1 MLIVGGTY
9 HEQCAYPT
17 WDTTQGSG
25 MRAAAALSNTPGVR
39 LLTAV
44 DVDLNDDASLVAGG
58 TGITDRIV
66 IERTDT
72 VGFSYFTPLSV
83 PFVTG
88 PDATLTSPLRGEDD
102 VALVFGML
110 ERGLRDISARRV
122 VLDPQRP
129 RSRAPLDRDGISCEE
144 LVLLVNSSEARH
156 FGEDSDVVAAAGVLL
171 DREGAAA
178 VVVKRGAAG
187 CFVATHKGTG
197 DVTVT
202 RVGPY
207 PTARVWPIG
216 SGDTFAAAFTHA
228 WANDADPVQAAHVGS
243 AAAAHWCST
252 QSSDLPAGLLSGD
265 IAMLKELGL
274 HILDL
279 AQAPKQAQ
287 VYLAGPFFTL
297 GEVWLV
303 ELARSVLSNQG
314 IALFSPLHDVGRGD
328 HSVAQA
334 DIEGLNSSS
343 AVLALLDH
351 CDPGTVFET
360 GYAIKADLPVVGYT
374 FRMDAEG
381 AKMLTGLGGELHND
395 LSTAVY
401 RAAWR
406 ALGAPGLPKG
416 TL

>member
-9 HEQCAYPT
+9 HEQCAYPI

-25 MRAAAALSNTPGVR
+25 MRAAAALSHTSGIR

-44 DVDLNDDASLVAGG
+44 DAVLNDDASLVAGG
-58 TGITDRIV
+58 TGITDRVV
-66 IERTDT
+66 IERSDT

-83 PFVTG
+83 PLVTG
-88 PDATLTSPLRGEDD
+88 TDATFTSPLRGEDD

-110 ERGLRDISARRV
+110 ERGPRDISARRV
-122 VLDPQRP
+122 VLDPQLP
-129 RSRAPLDRDGISCEE
+129 RSRAPLNRDGISCEE
-144 LVLLVNSSEARH
+144 LVLLINSAEARH
-156 FGEDSDVVAAAGVLL
+156 FGEDSDVEAAARVLL
-171 DREGAAA
+171 EREGAAA
-178 VVVKRGAAG
+178 IVVKRGAAG
-187 CFVATHKGTG
+187 CFVATHTRTG

-202 RVGPY
+202 PVGPY

-216 SGDTFAAAFTHA
+216 SGDTFAAGFTHA
-228 WANDADPVQAAHVGS
+228 WANGADPVQAARVGS

-252 QSSDLPAGLLSGD
+252 QSSILPAGLLSGD
-265 IAMLKELGL
+265 IATLDGLGL
-274 HILDL
+274 QILDL

-303 ELARSVLSNQG
+303 ELARRVLSNQG
-314 IALFSPLHDVGRGD
+314 IGSFSPLHDVGRGD
-328 HSVAQA
+328 DSVALA

-351 CDPGTVFET
+351 SDPGTVFET
-360 GYAIKADLPVVGYT
+360 GYAIKADLPIVGYA
-374 FRMDAEG
+374 FRLNAEG
-381 AKMLTGLGGELHND
+381 AKMLTGLGGELHGD

-416 TL
+416 TP

>member
-9 HEQCAYPT
+9 REQCTYPV

-44 DVDLNDDASLVAGG
+44 DASLNDDASLVAGG
-58 TGITDRIV
+58 TGVTDRIV
-66 IERTDT
+66 IDRSDT

-83 PFVTG
+83 PLVTG
-88 PDATLTSPLRGEDD
+88 PDATLTSCLGGEDD

-110 ERGLRDISARRV
+110 ERGPRDINARRV

-129 RSRAPLDRDGISCEE
+129 RSRAPLDRDGIRCEE

-156 FGEDSDVVAAAGVLL
+156 FGEDSDVEAAAGVLL
-171 DREGAAA
+171 EREGAVA

-187 CFVATHKGTG
+187 CFVATHTRSG

-202 RVGPY
+202 LVGPY
-207 PTARVWPIG
+207 PTPRVWPIG

-228 WANDADPVQAAHVGS
+228 WANDADPVQAARVGS

-265 IAMLKELGL
+265 TATLEGLGL

-279 AQAPKQAQ
+279 AQAPQHAQ

-314 IALFSPLHDVGRGD
+314 IELFSPLHDVGRGD
-328 HSVAQA
+328 DSVALA
-334 DIEGLNSSS
+334 DIEGLNRSN

-351 CDPGTVFET
+351 SDPGTVFET
-360 GYAIKADLPVVGYT
+360 GYAIKTDLPVVGYAFKLNT
-374 FRMDAEG
+374 EG
-381 AKMLTGLGGELHND
+381 AKMLTGMGGELHND

-406 ALGAPGLPKG
+406 ALGAPALPRG
-416 TL
+416 TR